1 MENPADDKA
10 MEGRATNKD
19 GTDAG
24 DKNFH
29 EEGWNFNPESE
40 RAQLETLSNNAIALE
55 EQQVKGI
62 AKSDPA
68 LGAKAYRQLLNR
80 YPDNERSGEWE
91 AAAEELE
98 KQ

>member
-1 MENPADDKA
+1 
-10 MEGRATNKD
+10 MEGRATHAD

-29 EEGWNFNPESE
+29 ETGWNFGAEEEAS
-40 RAQLETLSNNAIALE
+40 QLDALASKAVTLE

-62 AKSDPA
+62 AKADPA

-80 YPDNERSGEWE
+80 YPDNEHSGDWE
-91 AAAEELE
+91 AAAEDLE
-98 KQ
+98 KK